1 VSTSGQDLSYRV
13 VFTEAACAAPQE
25 ICEEARAILEDLL
38 ASLSLIP
45 TDSVFWES
53 MRASRLC
60 LVVRGWS
67 FLYGFDGE
75 TLRVTEVRRAV
86 R

>member
-1 VSTSGQDLSYRV
+1 MSTSGQDLSYRV
-13 VFTEAACAAPQE
+13 VFTEAACSAPPE
-25 ICEEARAILEDLL
+25 VCEEARAILEDLL

-45 TDSVFWES
+45 SDSVFWES

-67 FLYGFDGE
+67 FFYGFDG
-75 TLRVTEVRRAV
+75 
-86 R
+86 